1 MQLLGKTAGQA
12 VRKQRKSKKKGRRA
26 ETGGV
31 QYQGV
36 MFEKIS
42 VVRIQGQM

>member
-12 VRKQRKSKKKGRRA
+12 VRKQRKREKKGRRA

-31 QYQGV
+31 HYQGV
-36 MFEKIS
+36 MFE
-42 VVRIQGQM
+42 RR